1 MEFKQVKEVSPI
13 EEKSTQE
20 VEQNLLDKHE
30 ESLKV
35 SDVNQNV
42 SETSDTVE
50 ETIVEETKVDQD
62 VTDLPEIK
70 DEDVLS
76 YIKERYNKDIS
87 SVDELFSEQEKNNPL
102 PDEVSKY
109 LDFKKETG
117 RGFEDFIK
125 ANKNY
130 DNLEDDQIL
139 KVYYSLTESDLDS
152 EDIEYL
158 MEDKFGYDE
167 EVDDDRD
174 IKKKNISKKREL
186 SIAKKYLSK
195 LSETYKTPLESSG
208 GSYSE
213 EQLKEINAYK
223 EYVQKAQTE
232 VESNKRKSE
241 YFQKKT
247 DEVFNS
253 EFKGF
258 EFKVGDKNV
267 IYSSGDAN
275 EIKSKQVNVQSF
287 INQYIGEDGLVN
299 DAQGWHKA
307 LNAAMNPDK
316 LAQYFY
322 EQGKADAIGD
332 VSKKSKNIN
341 MSLRQ
346 TPQSSPQKGF
356 QARAVST
363 DSGRGLR
370 IRSKNKNN

>member
-35 SDVNQNV
+35 SDVNENV
-42 SETSDTVE
+42 SETSNTVKETTIE
-50 ETIVEETKVDQD
+50 ENKAEQD
-62 VTDLPEIK
+62 IADLPEIK

-87 SVDELFSEQEKNNPL
+87 SVDELFSEQEKNSPL

-125 ANKNY
+125 ANKSY

-139 KVYYSLTESDLDS
+139 KEYYSLTESDLDS
-152 EDIEYL
+152 EDIQYL

-186 SIAKKYLSK
+186 AIAKKYLSK

-258 EFKVGDKNV
+258 EFNIGDKNV

-287 INQYIGEDGLVN
+287 INQYLGEDGLVN

-356 QARAVST
+356 QARAVNT

>member
-20 VEQNLLDKHE
+20 VEQDLLDKHE

-35 SDVNQNV
+35 SDVNKDV
-42 SETSDTVE
+42 SETNNAVE
-50 ETIVEETKVDQD
+50 ETIVEEDKVEQD
-62 VTDLPEIK
+62 IADLPEIK

-87 SVDELFSEQEKNNPL
+87 SVDELFSQQQENSPL

-125 ANKNY
+125 ANRSY
-130 DNLEDDQIL
+130 DNLEDDQVL
-139 KVYYSLTESDLDS
+139 KEYYSLTESDLDS

-167 EVDDDRD
+167 EVDDDKD

-186 SIAKKYLSK
+186 AIAKKYLSK

-213 EQLKEINAYK
+213 EQLKEISAYK

-247 DEVFNS
+247 DEVFSS

-287 INQYIGEDGLVN
+287 INQYVGEDGLVN

-346 TPQSSPQKGF
+346 TPQSSPQQGF